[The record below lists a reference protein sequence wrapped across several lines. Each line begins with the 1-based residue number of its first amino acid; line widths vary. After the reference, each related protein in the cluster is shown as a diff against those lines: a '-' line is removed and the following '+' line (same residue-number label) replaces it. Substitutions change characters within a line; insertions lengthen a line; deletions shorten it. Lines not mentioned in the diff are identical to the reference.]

1 LRSTLNINKALS
13 IIYSPGKQK
22 IMEKIFN
29 HEPLTNSELKY
40 YYRSIRPLAQSIL
53 NEKLQDYLRIIE
65 STKKYREQ

>member
-1 LRSTLNINKALS
+1 
-13 IIYSPGKQK
+13 
-22 IMEKIFN
+22 MEKIFN